1 MAEDKDERNQ
11 LSVTRKKKNVG
22 LKVKIFIMTISA
34 QGKENVSPA
43 ETVTL

>member
-11 LSVTRKKKNVG
+11 LSVTRKKNVG